1 MKEYG
6 VQRRRRRIGQRI
18 CANLDKRQ
26 ECLAYPGERKGWSQW
41 IVPELG
47 SIVEERP
54 KRYGGCL

>member
-6 VQRRRRRIGQRI
+6 IQHRRCRIGQRI

-26 ECLAYPGERKGWSQW
+26 EHLACLGKRRGRLQW

-47 SIVEERP
+47 LMVEKQSVQYDEP
-54 KRYGGCL
+54 L